1 MHDDEQDDVHDD
13 DEHDSEHGI
22 SRRRMVALGTLGG
35 AVLLGADA
43 VTGPAAGA
51 QEQQL
56 AASDPGG
63 PRLGSALIGGYSYVY
78 RSYRDFFPL
87 DNSARSFAG
96 NGAWGTVN
104 GDLRTTV
111 ELPFGAVLRD
121 LEFYVAS
128 SVEVQLSATLW
139 RSQVAQATLLESVKV
154 SGTTVDTIR
163 AMRFTIPS
171 DVCGPYAPGSQ
182 LYAGVGNTSS
192 TTKINGVR
200 VGYTR
205 GPGGVVMLDKPVRA
219 YDSRS
224 GAKIGNG
231 QTRIHSL
238 ASYVPAGATA
248 AIVNL
253 TVTGGEKS
261 GGLAVYGA
269 GTTVPTGSALYWTSA
284 TVSNELH
291 TRVTSDRLV
300 KVTMRG
306 VTGSKCHYFFDVVGY
321 AV

>member
-1 MHDDEQDDVHDD
+1 M
-13 DEHDSEHGI
+13 DSEI
-22 SRRRMVALGTLGG
+22 SRRKMVALGTLGG
-35 AVLLGADA
+35 AALLGADGA
-43 VTGPAAGA
+43 TAQAAE
-51 QEQQL
+51 QDQQQHQQL

-78 RSYRDFFPL
+78 RNYLDFFPVN
-87 DNSARSFAG
+87 NSGRTFAG
-96 NGAWGTVN
+96 NGAWGTTS
-104 GDLRTTV
+104 DELRSTV

-121 LEFYVAS
+121 VEFYVAS
-128 SVEVQLSATLW
+128 SNQVNLAVTLW
-139 RSQVAQATLLESVKV
+139 RTQTAQATVLASTTFP
-154 SGTTVDTIR
+154 GTTVDTIR
-163 AMRFTIPS
+163 ALRFTIPS
-171 DVCGPYAPGSQ
+171 DVCGPYAPGSR
-182 LYAGVGNTSS
+182 LIAAIGNTSS
-192 TTKINGVR
+192 STKINGLR
-200 VGYTR
+200 VGFTR
-205 GPGGVVMLDKPVRA
+205 GPGGAVMLDKPVRA
-219 YDSRS
+219 YDSRT

-231 QTRIHSL
+231 QTRIHSI

-253 TVTGGEKS
+253 SVTSGEKS

-291 TRVTSDRLV
+291 TRVTSDRKV

-321 AV
+321 TV